1 MPPSYQQHSCCCLP
15 PFCRCR
21 LLFFFAAPTK
31 VFLVTR
37 VWSLRVLSEKR
48 LSFWPEQGEH
58 VSVKTQGERVSVKK
72 KKEAGETC
80 VQVKGFFN
88 GDVER
93 DLRILVNAVWFL
105 CLLSCLAVEEEE
117 SCRVCCVCRISKS
130 SISERLSAEASV
142 DTCGRSVRASAVSE
156 LDPESRRRLP
166 REKSPRIDED
176 RAQVGPGTSIVNDD
190 LRKKR
195 FQREA
200 EDLMFSV
207 S

>member
-1 MPPSYQQHSCCCLP
+1 
-15 PFCRCR
+15 
-21 LLFFFAAPTK
+21 

-37 VWSLRVLSEKR
+37 VWSLRVLSEKL

-58 VSVKTQGERVSVKK
+58 VSVKTQGERVSVKTQGERVSVKK
-72 KKEAGETC
+72 KKEAEETC

-130 SISERLSAEASV
+130 SI
-142 DTCGRSVRASAVSE
+142 
-156 LDPESRRRLP
+156 PESY
-166 REKSPRIDED
+166 
-176 RAQVGPGTSIVNDD
+176 
-190 LRKKR
+190 
-195 FQREA
+195 
-200 EDLMFSV
+200 SV
-207 S
+207 KIEWGKTGVS